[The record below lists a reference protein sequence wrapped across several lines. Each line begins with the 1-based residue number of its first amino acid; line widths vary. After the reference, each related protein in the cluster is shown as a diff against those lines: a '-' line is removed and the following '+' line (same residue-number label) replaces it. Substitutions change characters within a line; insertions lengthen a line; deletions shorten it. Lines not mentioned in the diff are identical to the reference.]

1 MLSFRKVTCLLQ
13 KELGQLRSMG
23 CSPASSSHRVL
34 MTFLSKTNY
43 STSNNRAT
51 VDDKEL
57 ERFNKLD
64 WWNPNGACRG
74 LHSFNELR
82 VPFVRDVVAGDSM
95 DKHSLDVFTDKK
107 VLEVGCGAGIFA
119 EGLAKAGVNITA
131 IDPSPELIDIAQNHS
146 DSNPDIANN
155 KPKYYCTTIEDH
167 SLQHPNHYD
176 VVVSSEVIEHVLDQE
191 LFVKSC
197 VNALKPGGRIVK
209 MAPSKTLL
217 AKLHLIILLEDIL
230 KILPKGLHE
239 YDKFITPKELTAILE
254 RYNCK
259 VEQVRGR
266 MYNPW
271 SNKWK
276 WINYSMAYYVLQAVK
291 LNK

>member
-13 KELGQLRSMG
+13 KELSQLRSMG
-23 CSPASSSHRVL
+23 WSPVSSSHKVL
-34 MTFLSKTNY
+34 LTILSKTNY
-43 STSNNRAT
+43 STSTNRAT
-51 VDDKEL
+51 VDDNEL

-64 WWNPNGACRG
+64 WWDPNSALRG
-74 LHSFNELR
+74 LHTFNELR
-82 VPFVRDVVAGDSM
+82 VPFVRDALTGGSM

-107 VLEVGCGAGIFA
+107 VLEVGCGAGIFS
-119 EGLAKAGVNITA
+119 EGIAKAGLNITG
-131 IDPSPELIDIAQNHS
+131 IDPCPELIDVARNHS

-155 KPKYYCTTIEDH
+155 KPTYYCTTIEDH

-191 LFVKSC
+191 LFIKSC
-197 VNALKPGGRIVK
+197 MNALKPGGKIVIT
-209 MAPSKTLL
+209 APSKTLL
-217 AKLHLIILLEDIL
+217 AKLHLIILQEDIL

-239 YDKFITPKELTAILE
+239 YDKFITPEALTHILE

-259 VEQVRGR
+259 VERVRGS

-276 WINYSMAYYVLQAVK
+276 WINYSMAFYVLQAVK
-291 LNK
+291 LN

>member
-1 MLSFRKVTCLLQ
+1 MCCNYY
-13 KELGQLRSMG
+13 LGMCIINHSQTVVQQN
-23 CSPASSSHRVL
+23 PKVL

-107 VLEVGCGAGIFA
+107 VLE
-119 EGLAKAGVNITA
+119 GLAKAGVNITA

-155 KPKYYCTTIEDH
+155 KPKIIHCNILITTMSWFH
-167 SLQHPNHYD
+167 QRS
-176 VVVSSEVIEHVLDQE
+176 
-191 LFVKSC
+191 
-197 VNALKPGGRIVK
+197 
-209 MAPSKTLL
+209 
-217 AKLHLIILLEDIL
+217 
-230 KILPKGLHE
+230 
-239 YDKFITPKELTAILE
+239 
-254 RYNCK
+254 
-259 VEQVRGR
+259 
-266 MYNPW
+266 
-271 SNKWK
+271 
-276 WINYSMAYYVLQAVK
+276 
-291 LNK
+291 